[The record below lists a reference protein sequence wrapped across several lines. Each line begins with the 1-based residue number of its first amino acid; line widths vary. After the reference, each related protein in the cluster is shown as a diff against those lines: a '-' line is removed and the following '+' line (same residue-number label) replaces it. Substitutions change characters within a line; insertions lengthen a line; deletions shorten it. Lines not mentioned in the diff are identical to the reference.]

1 MKMEKPDVRQENF
14 RQFLDRLRAE
24 KELTDIRQP
33 VDIRHIATLVDQA
46 ETALLFH
53 NVLGYDMPVVSGIIR
68 SRNRAVLSMGCASY
82 PEIEHRLQQG
92 IDHPIPPKYVETAR
106 HKEVIEADGK
116 VDLFRLPIPMSSIY
130 DGAPMITAGV
140 VIAKDPEYGFNSG
153 MYRFMLKERNLTGI
167 DIVTPNNMRLFAQ
180 RAYEAGRPCPISI
193 SIGTHP
199 FEVMGSGF
207 RAPLGV
213 DEMAIAGG
221 IRGAPVELT
230 MCETIDMPCLADAE
244 IVLEAEILPT
254 GWTQPEGRF
263 AEFTRLMGGLHWNPL
278 VRVKAITRRKD
289 AIYYALHMPWE
300 NTWLAAPTRYTAI
313 RRALKNAGV
322 QVKDIN
328 VTLGGCG
335 FWHAIVSIRK
345 QAGEGKNAL
354 LAALTAQDIKHVVV
368 VDDDIDVFDAT
379 DVEWA
384 IATRVQGDKDVIII
398 PGARAKPLDPS
409 LPVTPPGVVPTGA
422 KVGIDATIGEGIPRE
437 RFERIAYAYADRA
450 KIADY
455 VKGKADAAPKAAG
468 HDDRVAAQLA
478 GKILKL
484 IEAEPK
490 YYQEIAE
497 HFADYE
503 FQAVTRAMGRLHAEE
518 KLWQDARGR
527 MCVRGSAFAAKPPKS
542 GDE

>member
-1 MKMEKPDVRQENF
+1 MKMERLDVRQENF
-14 RQFLDRLRAE
+14 RQFLDRLRLE
-24 KELTDIRQP
+24 KELTDIQQP
-33 VDIRHIATLVDQA
+33 VDIRHIATLVDQS

-53 NVLGYDMPVVSGIIR
+53 NVIGYDMPVVSGIIR
-68 SRNRAVLSMGCASY
+68 SRKRAILSMGCNDY

-92 IDHPIPPKYVETAR
+92 IDHPIPPKTVKSSR
-106 HKEVIEADGK
+106 HKEVIEAGDK

-130 DGAPMITAGV
+130 DGGPMITAGV
-140 VIAKDPEYGFNSG
+140 VIAKDPEHGINSG
-153 MYRFMLKERNLTGI
+153 MYRFMVKEKNLTGI

-180 RAYEAGRPCPISI
+180 RAFEAGRPCPISI

-199 FEVMGSGF
+199 FEIMGSGF

-230 MCETIDMPCLADAE
+230 ACETIDLPCLADAE

-254 GWTQPEGRF
+254 GWTHPEGRF
-263 AEFTRLMGGLHWNPL
+263 GEFTRLMGGLHWNPL
-278 VRVKAITRRKD
+278 VKVKAITRRKD

-313 RRALKNAGV
+313 RRALKNAGI

-368 VDDDIDVFDAT
+368 VDDDIDVFDAN

-409 LPVTPPGVVPTGA
+409 LAVTPPGVVPTGA

-455 VKGKADAAPKAAG
+455 AKGKADAAPKSPG
-468 HDDRVAAQLA
+468 HDERIATELA

-484 IEAEPK
+484 IEAQPK
-490 YYQEIAE
+490 YYQEVAE
-497 HFADYE
+497 HFGEYE
-503 FQAVTRAMGRLHAEE
+503 FQAVARALGRLHTEE

-527 MCVRGSAFAAKPPKS
+527 LCVRGSAFAAKPPAKP
-542 GDE
+542 E

>member
-1 MKMEKPDVRQENF
+1 MKMEKLDVKHESF

-24 KELTDIRQP
+24 KELVDIRQP

-46 ETALLFH
+46 ESALLFH
-53 NVLGYDMPVVSGIIR
+53 DVIGYDMPVVSGIIR
-68 SRNRAVLSMGCASY
+68 SRNRAILSMGCTSY

-106 HKEVIEADGK
+106 HKEVVETGGK

-130 DGAPMITAGV
+130 DGGPMITAGV
-140 VIAKDPEYGFNSG
+140 VIAKDPEYGMNSG
-153 MYRFMLKERNLTGI
+153 MYRFMVKERNLTGI

-199 FEVMGSGF
+199 FEIMGSGF
-207 RAPLGV
+207 RAALGV

-221 IRGAPVELT
+221 IRGAPVELA
-230 MCETIDMPCLADAE
+230 MCETVDLPCLADAE

-278 VRVKAITRRKD
+278 VKIKAITRRKD

-335 FWHAIVSIRK
+335 FWHAIVSITK

-409 LPVTPPGVVPTGA
+409 LAVTPPGVVPTGA

-450 KIADY
+450 KIGEY
-455 VKGKADAAPKAAG
+455 VKGKADKKPATVAGDDKA
-468 HDDRVAAQLA
+468 VAALA
-478 GKILKL
+478 EKIRKL
-484 IEAEPK
+484 IEAEPL
-490 YYQEIAE
+490 YYSEIAE
-497 HFADYE
+497 KFSDHD
-503 FQAVTRAMGRLHAEE
+503 FQAIARALGKLHADE

-527 MCVRGSAFAAKPPKS
+527 MCLKGSAFAAKPP
-542 GDE
+542 GTGGE